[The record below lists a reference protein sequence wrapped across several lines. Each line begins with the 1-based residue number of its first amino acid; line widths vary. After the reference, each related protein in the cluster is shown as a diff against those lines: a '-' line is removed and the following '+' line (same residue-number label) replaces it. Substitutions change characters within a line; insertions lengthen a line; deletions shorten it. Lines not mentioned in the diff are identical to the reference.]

1 MMVYWYAFIAMI
13 AGTAYY
19 SYVIGSVSAIVNQ
32 TDTVRQNYLEKMD
45 RVFSYMKHNRLP
57 RRMQRKII
65 QAYKR
70 HFSDKTAL
78 ADNGILDELD
88 AGLKQEVAEY
98 LCHKAVSTNLLF
110 SELPKGMLLK
120 LGSVLKPVTVEQGD
134 DIVTA
139 GEEGTDMYILL
150 QGAAVVVSGDDNR
163 TILANVAEGASFGE
177 VAAFGISLRRTATV
191 RAIVDCELYRLGQE
205 DMRASFR
212 DVPAVYEKM
221 RLSVMQNVVRGKFL
235 GPFFL

>member
-1 MMVYWYAFIAMI
+1 M
-13 AGTAYY
+13 
-19 SYVIGSVSAIVNQ
+19 
-32 TDTVRQNYLEKMD
+32 
-45 RVFSYMKHNRLP
+45 
-57 RRMQRKII
+57 
-65 QAYKR
+65 
-70 HFSDKTAL
+70 
-78 ADNGILDELD
+78 
-88 AGLKQEVAEY
+88 
-98 LCHKAVSTNLLF
+98 STNLLF

-150 QGAAVVVSGDDNR
+150 QGSAVVVSGDDNR
-163 TILANVAEGASFGE
+163 TMLANVEEGASFGE

-212 DVPAVYEKM
+212 DVPAVYDAMREKVSNAA
-221 RLSVMQNVVRGKFL
+221 RRQKDDAKKK
-235 GPFFL
+235 